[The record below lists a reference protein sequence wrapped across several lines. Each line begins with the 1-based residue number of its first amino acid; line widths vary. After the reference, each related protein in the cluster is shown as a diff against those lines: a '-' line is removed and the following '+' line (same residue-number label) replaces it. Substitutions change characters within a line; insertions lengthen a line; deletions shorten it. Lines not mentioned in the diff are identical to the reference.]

1 MKRYNNVFQYVN
13 NMVAVKW
20 FDNRAM
26 TMVGAYLGECNKVI
40 EIEETVV
47 FGIV

>member
-20 FDNRAM
+20 FDNRAT
-26 TMVGAYLGECNKVI
+26 TMVGAYLGKCNKVL